1 MRLLLENDR
10 TILLVTFILTVCFGS
25 AYCRRA
31 DKIGMKALALK
42 ALATFMPVILAT
54 YGVFCQGEAV
64 NWLIFMGTLLCM
76 TADVLLEIYFIAG
89 ASAFGLAHVCFI
101 MAFAMDG
108 GAEWITI
115 IIFILIYVGIIYGFR
130 KEIPGLSRMKIPAFL
145 YMAALSV
152 MASMGITVLIAKG
165 GMSGVMAAVGGI
177 FFVCSDCIL
186 GFRLIHK
193 RKEKIY
199 RYAIMSLYYGAVYLI
214 AASGVFLGRQIF

>member
-42 ALATFMPVILAT
+42 ASATFMPVILAI

-115 IIFILIYVGIIYGFR
+115 IIFILIYVGI
-130 KEIPGLSRMKIPAFL
+130 MKIPAFL